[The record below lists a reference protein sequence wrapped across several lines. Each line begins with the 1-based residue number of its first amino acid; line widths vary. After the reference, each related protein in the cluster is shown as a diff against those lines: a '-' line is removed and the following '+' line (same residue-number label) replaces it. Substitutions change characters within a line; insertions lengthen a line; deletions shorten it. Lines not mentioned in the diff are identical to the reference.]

1 MLRCR
6 ALDAYADHFFT
17 ARPLRL
23 RGDSPEVQQDW
34 ARVAT
39 AIGVPAERLWRMRQ
53 VHGCAVALVPAVGS
67 AVASAAVPTVVAAGQ
82 HDSHDIVEGRTPLD
96 RAVQP
101 PEADALISD
110 DEAAA
115 LAVQVADCVP
125 VLLGDDRS
133 RVAAVHA
140 GWRGAAANIVA
151 ETVRL
156 LVSRYGVAPAGLVA
170 AVGPSIGP
178 CCYQVGPEVRAQF
191 LASRSA
197 LPQVDAWFTPDTGD
211 RLKLDMWQV
220 TRDQLVAAGLLPE
233 RIHVARLC
241 TACHV
246 DQLYSYR
253 AEGAAAGR
261 LLGVIRGR
269 PASAR

>member
-1 MLRCR
+1 MLRCG

-23 RGDSPEVQQDW
+23 RGDSPEVLQDW

-39 AIGVPAERLWRMRQ
+39 AIGLPADRLMRMRQ
-53 VHGCAVALVPAVGS
+53 VHGCAVVAVTALV
-67 AVASAAVPTVVAAGQ
+67 SAAVPTAAAAGQ
-82 HDSHDIVEGRTPLD
+82 DDSHDIVEGRTSLD

-101 PEADALISD
+101 PEADALVAD
-110 DEAAA
+110 DPAAA

-125 VLLGDDRS
+125 VLLADDRS

-191 LASRSA
+191 FASRSA
-197 LPQVDAWFTPDTGD
+197 LAQVDAWFTPDTGD